1 MSVGDAYIRIYY
13 RVLNDPK
20 FETIYEDDHHLA
32 TWVRLLMVAD
42 QMWPAD
48 APVPQNT
55 RAASMKALM
64 AVGLVD
70 TKPKHCYRIHGLDA
84 ERLRRSSAASK
95 AAWERWHKNSNAPAS
110 PPQSGSDASY
120 TQTES
125 KTETETKS
133 KGESAGE
140 PRHPSPAQKVKA
152 WLRDHE
158 IAQPV
163 GWQVSSINELA
174 KLPGGPDA
182 VIAAFEEARSLGA
195 AVTCANYVRWA
206 EQSLAP
212 NQIRKSTP
220 PAGHHGN
227 AQEIADAFRA

>member
-133 KGESAGE
+133 EGESAGE
-140 PRHPSPAQKVKA
+140 PRAPSEKQLVFAWLKTNGYRAPSGYMVRPFDDICHLGAGVVIPVLEAGKASGVRLSNDLAKYAEKALAVTPSLNGNGPTRGHTRPAQ
-152 WLRDHE
+152 
-158 IAQPV
+158 
-163 GWQVSSINELA
+163 
-174 KLPGGPDA
+174 
-182 VIAAFEEARSLGA
+182 EA
-195 AVTCANYVRWA
+195 
-206 EQSLAP
+206 
-212 NQIRKSTP
+212 I
-220 PAGHHGN
+220 
-227 AQEIADAFRA
+227 DAFNR